1 MRARGIFLLFSF
13 LLSPILLLSE
23 AGAVQ
28 SGGSISLYP
37 TDWGRLVVGSK
48 IFVVVTVNNTSSDTP
63 STDFPADMTDPVG
76 ALFNGGITV
85 LLACLDHDC
94 MSQAS
99 GKLKFVGCD
108 DLHPRVASCGA
119 AGNDA
124 VVITIKPQ
132 GIPLPANGSVDV
144 ATLEIDVIDTQGVAQ
159 LGLKAMSDPGAIRAC
174 SSSAPSICASCD
186 ATGCTTLLLGPMG
199 PPIGCPHACPER
211 IIFRGDAATPDFF
224 EFHGLIRPGSV
235 IDPPAED
242 FRLELSN
249 SLHDPIFAFSLP
261 QGSFKKQGTG
271 TFTYKNNKARKQ
283 GGIAFV
289 KISRRDGP
297 NHEYKIDIQAFDAGL
312 ESKATEPVM
321 TVEFDVGDDPFTTTN
336 TWTKKKNGWILNL
349 PR

>member
-13 LLSPILLLSE
+13 LLSPIFFLSE

-28 SGGSISLYP
+28 AGGSISLFP

-63 STDFPADMTDPVG
+63 ASSFPDDGVDPVP
-76 ALFNGGITV
+76 AVFNGGITV

-94 MSQAS
+94 TSQAS
-99 GKLKFVGCD
+99 GKLQFVGCS

-119 AGNDA
+119 AGSDA

-144 ATLEIDVIDTQGVAQ
+144 ATLELDVINTDNVAE

-174 SSSAPSICASCD
+174 SSSVPEICASCD
-186 ATGCTTLLLGPMG
+186 ATGCTTLLLGPLG

-211 IIFRGDAATPDFF
+211 IIFRGDADTPDFF
-224 EFHGLIRPGSV
+224 EFHGLIRPNS
-235 IDPPAED
+235 ILDPPAED
-242 FRLELSN
+242 FRLRLSN
-249 SLHDPIFAFSLP
+249 PLRELFAFSLP
-261 QGSFKKQGTG
+261 QGSFKQQGVG
-271 TFTYKNNKARKQ
+271 TFTYKNDDARKQ

-297 NHEYKIDIQAFDAGL
+297 GVEYKIDIQALDAGL
-312 ESKATEPVM
+312 ETNATEPVM
-321 TVEFDVGDDPFTTTN
+321 TVEFEIGDDPFKTTN
-336 TWTKKKNGWILNL
+336 TWTKKKNGWFLNL